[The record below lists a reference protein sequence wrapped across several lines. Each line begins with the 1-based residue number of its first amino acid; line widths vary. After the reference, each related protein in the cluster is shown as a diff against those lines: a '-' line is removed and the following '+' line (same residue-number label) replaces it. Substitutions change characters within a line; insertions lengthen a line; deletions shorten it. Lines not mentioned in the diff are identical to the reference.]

1 MQDVDKVI
9 RLIPEIQKIL
19 GKSFIYTHHLFAYD
33 ILRGDA
39 NFYFKV
45 MESIHSKINN
55 GVSLKTLNVKII
67 PLLDSEYTEWVCSKF
82 DTTTILRE
90 GDLVF
95 YQGIHNI
102 IFVNYVI
109 DKNRMLDFRGKEQVI
124 LNSRAKY
131 VVRPR
136 ELKKTLTLKKA
147 MRYIERLT

>member
-1 MQDVDKVI
+1 
-9 RLIPEIQKIL
+9 
-19 GKSFIYTHHLFAYD
+19 
-33 ILRGDA
+33 
-39 NFYFKV
+39 